1 MLTEI
6 IRYSSILSA
15 LIPLIAFIRFKSSIN
30 TNEIYIVIILIAFSF
45 FTDIVSAILYEL
57 RITNPI
63 ISNVISICF
72 FLFIILL
79 YKNILS
85 NYKNRLYFFL
95 ALYIGF
101 VAVNSFFFQGIDKYQ
116 GYSRAFGAFLL
127 IICSLMYYRYLLGN
141 LPAINIMHYGLFWI
155 NTGIIY
161 FYSFNLLLF
170 IYSTY
175 VFSNLPSDLGI
186 IFWSFHNVNNIVKN
200 ILFCVGIY
208 YTGKP

>member
-1 MLTEI
+1 MRTKAHLVLHTVKQKNNTKKMLTEI

-101 VAVNSFFFQGIDKYQ
+101 VAVNSFFFHKVLISIKATQGH
-116 GYSRAFGAFLL
+116 SVHS
-127 IICSLMYYRYLLGN
+127 C
-141 LPAINIMHYGLFWI
+141 
-155 NTGIIY
+155 
-161 FYSFNLLLF
+161 
-170 IYSTY
+170 
-175 VFSNLPSDLGI
+175 
-186 IFWSFHNVNNIVKN
+186 
-200 ILFCVGIY
+200 
-208 YTGKP
+208 